1 MITPNPLPRR
11 HSPAALRAVIVALAA
26 CAVLTIASPL
36 RAQPAGPKSAPTTQP
51 TTPSTTP
58 APAAAPAPTPRSPG
72 ADRQLKDFEPAPGVT
87 MRYTLILPEAF
98 DAARA
103 YPVLIMFPPAAQNFQ
118 MMSASV
124 GMFTDEVL
132 KKHPWV
138 IVIPAALDNSTF
150 FTGSEKHIK
159 ALFADVQSR
168 VLVEGSR
175 FHLAGMSNGG
185 VACFRIAT
193 THPDRVASLTT
204 LPGYPLPED
213 TKRLNTLKSIPVRM
227 YVGSDDRLPW
237 IDAAKNTE
245 AELKRLNADVLLK
258 IFPTEGHIIRSM
270 NAEAL
275 LNQLEPLRKRDGT
288 QTPDHGAVL
297 SVLDALH
304 QHASKG
310 DGEKYFELF
319 TPNAVFIGTDA
330 TERWSLDQFK
340 AYALPLF
347 ARGRSWTYK
356 PRAAARN
363 VELSDDRSIAWFD
376 ELLDNDKY
384 GLCRGTGVLRKIDGK
399 WRITQYH
406 LTVPIPNELLERVSA
421 MVKAKTPKEPP
432 PSKEKPR

>member
-1 MITPNPLPRR
+1 MITRKPLPLRHLPASLRR
-11 HSPAALRAVIVALAA
+11 VAIAA
-26 CAVLTIASPL
+26 CVSMFVAAPL
-36 RAQPAGPKSAPTTQP
+36 HAQPAGPATPPGNPPPSP
-51 TTPSTTP
+51 TPSAQPATP
-58 APAAAPAPTPRSPG
+58 AARTVG
-72 ADRQLKDFEPAPGVT
+72 VDRQLKDFEPMPGVT

-98 DAARA
+98 DAARP

-118 MMSASV
+118 MMSVSV
-124 GMFTDEVL
+124 GMFSDEVL

-159 ALFADVQSR
+159 ALFSDVQSH
-168 VLVEGSR
+168 VLVEGNR
-175 FHLAGMSNGG
+175 FHLAGASNGG
-185 VACFRIAT
+185 ISCFRVAT
-193 THPDRVASLTT
+193 THPDRVASLTC

-213 TKRLNTLKSIPVRM
+213 FKRLNTLKSIPVRM

-237 IDAAKNTE
+237 IDAAKNTD
-245 AELKRLNADVLLK
+245 AELKRLNVDVLLK
-258 IFPTEGHIIRSM
+258 IFPTEGHIMKSM
-270 NAEAL
+270 DGEAL
-275 LNQLEPLRKRDGT
+275 LKQLEPLRKREGT

-356 PRAAARN
+356 PRASSRN
-363 VELSDDRSIAWFD
+363 VELSDDRSVAWFN

-384 GLCRGTGVLRKIDGK
+384 GLCRGTGVLRKVDGK
-399 WRITQYH
+399 WRIAQYH